1 MSKTKKNYKKFRKAA
16 EKLYGNGGIFY
27 PDEYGSYYPYNP
39 SNGIENLVSTAI
51 RANNGDYRPD
61 YKQNRFDVP
70 VPMFDPKVVDD
81 EPNIVYPY
89 GYADPSTPMKQPD
102 MRRFRLG
109 YLNHSSNYEPKIYT
123 TLGESNIMEKMNT
136 MQFRSDIGY
145 IKNYDPTNDENH
157 EPVNVTNIVERTGS
171 DLYCRVPD
179 SIDING
185 YRYEDFNING
195 YEIGQTQVIENILA
209 YGLIH
214 DTGIKIGIIDHDKYD
229 LFLSSLG
236 YIYRLS
242 IFRNKNLLS
251 KLDDIGIIFVQAS
264 EFRVWTRVISSIY
277 WKPNR
282 DSFLSGAYY
291 FPSDRS
297 CYHYVGYP
305 NKLSVTPPS
314 VQVPVFKVS
323 NPCDPL
329 SKGRYTTFDESMNIQ
344 PDELI
349 MIVEVPGMERVEA
362 IIDFANELVRNELPK
377 ESNDSA
383 TEGSTPV

>member
-27 PDEYGSYYPYNP
+27 PDEYGAYYPYNP

-70 VPMFDPKVVDD
+70 VAMFDPKVVDD
-81 EPNIVYPY
+81 RSNIVYPY
-89 GYADPSTPMKQPD
+89 VCQDPSTPMSQPD
-102 MRRFRLG
+102 MSRFRLG
-109 YLNHSSNYEPKIYT
+109 YSNPSSPYGQRIYT

-145 IKNYDPTNDENH
+145 IKNYDPTDDGAH

-185 YRYEDFNING
+185 YRYDDFNING

-209 YGLIH
+209 YSLIH
-214 DTGIKIGIIDHDKYD
+214 ETGMRIATIDHDKYD

-242 IFRNKNLLS
+242 IFRNKNILS
-251 KLDDIGIIFVQAS
+251 KLDDIGIIFVRAS
-264 EFRVWTRVISSIY
+264 EFRVWTRVISSIHR
-277 WKPNR
+277 KTNR
-282 DSFLSGAYY
+282 DSFISGAYY
-291 FPSDRS
+291 FPSDTS
-297 CYHYVGYP
+297 CYQYSGYP
-305 NKLSVTPPS
+305 NKLSTMPF
-314 VQVPVFKVS
+314 QVPLFKVS

-349 MIVEVPGMERVEA
+349 MIIEVPGMERVEA

-383 TEGSTPV
+383 TEETASV